1 MLGKTDGVKLDEL
14 KMLLIAL
21 SSLEMSLLEIK

>member
-14 KMLLIAL
+14 KMLLMAL